1 MVLSRIKIC
10 KNANNSKG
18 QLRQNQIYNIIP
30 KNTIVAM
37 PRNNVC
43 TYKSTNP
50 ARFSTLPIIFALII
64 LTFAIAN
71 VYALPPSPLS
81 ISSITPITPI
91 IDNGQSI
98 TITGTWAGGTAP
110 YNAVWYTGPNG
121 TTCPQE
127 AANVLATYNGLSATS
142 NSITVSPTTTNS
154 YCLGITDSESPPVTQ
169 LSLNYT
175 ENSINSGFSLPSGVA
190 ISPSG
195 TYAYVANEGSNN
207 VVIINTASNTVVNS
221 ITSGFYVPIAVAIS
235 PSGTYAYV
243 TNEGSNNVVII
254 NTASN
259 TVVNSI
265 TSGFNYPAG
274 VAFSPS
280 GTYTYVTNYN
290 SNNVV
295 IINTASNTVVNSIT
309 SGFNYPAGV
318 AFSPSGTYAYVT
330 NYNSNNVVTINTASN
345 TVVNSITSGF
355 YTPIAVAV
363 SPSGSYAYVTDYNSN
378 AVTNYN
384 RYNVVT
390 INTATNTVT
399 GAIKYG
405 IYNPYGV
412 AFSPSGTYAY
422 VANLDISNLVIIRP
436 GIGAETTNPISSFIT
451 VNPKLSATPITTFY
465 PVVDSGHFITLNITT
480 PTTGTS
486 PYKYQ
491 WYSGSSAT
499 CSSDS
504 IVSGFTNQ
512 SETFSLTSNT
522 YYCAEIT
529 DSAATPESVYTPTFK
544 VTVNP
549 DMSNVSMVPSN
560 PKIDLGQSIAFTTSW
575 MGGTPP
581 YSASLYSSTTSNC
594 NQQST
599 LIQQDIGISSN
610 SITFSTVSPTS
621 NTYYCTY
628 ITDNDLN
635 SYLVN
640 EQSNSITGYN
650 GPQGVAISPSGTYAY
665 VTNGGS
671 NNVVTINTA
680 SNTVVNSIT
689 SGFNYPQGVA
699 ISPSGTYAYVTNGG
713 SNNVVI
719 VNTASNKVVN
729 SITSGFYNP
738 TAIAF
743 SPSGTYAYVTNAN
756 VNNVVIINT
765 ASNKVVNS
773 ITSGFSFPYGVSFS
787 PSGTYAYVTNGGS
800 NNVVTINTATNTVI
814 SAIAFNSLGT
824 PQGVAIAPSG
834 SYAYIAM
841 CNYDCDASNPDNITI
856 INTATNTVAGY
867 IVLSGFPNPYG
878 VAFSPSGTYAY
889 VTNEGFDNLTI
900 ISSGVP
906 TVNSIDSEAIVN
918 PSLGV
923 PTLASSPSLP
933 SSQGNGNTITFTAT
947 ATGGTSPYT
956 YNYLITN
963 TVTGNLVA
971 NMLFTNVASTT
982 NSFAWTIPGADIGNT
997 VQANVIVTDSAYSPE
1012 TANSVKSGIL
1022 TITYTPL
1029 STPTLSS
1036 CPSSPIL
1043 DAGQTVSCTI
1053 TVSGGVAPYT
1063 YNWLI
1068 SNSITDSV
1076 VANML
1081 FTGVS
1086 SASNTFEYTAVGA
1099 DAANSP
1105 LVFNVVVTD
1114 SHPTTI
1120 NSIYSSAFTVNTAL
1134 TIPSITPSNPT
1145 INSGQSVT
1153 FSSTWSGG
1161 TPTYGA
1167 SLYSSQTSNCNQQST
1182 LIQQDI
1188 SLSVNTV
1195 VFSQV
1200 TPLENTYYCVFVTDN
1215 TPNSYSLSASIPS
1228 GFSNP
1233 SEAAFSPSGAYAYIT
1248 NFDSDNVMIINTSTN
1263 TVTGSITSGAFNN
1276 PTSAAFLASGAYAYV
1291 TNHGSNNVVIINTA
1305 TNTVTGSI
1313 TSGFD
1318 APIRIAFSPS
1328 GTYAYVSNGNSANV
1342 VILNTATNT
1351 VTGAITPGFAI
1362 PEGIAFSPS
1371 GTYAYVAN
1379 FHSSNVVIINTATN
1393 TVTGSIP
1400 YGFSNPRRIVFSPS
1414 GTYAYVTNY
1423 GSNNI
1428 VIINTATNTVTG
1440 SITSGLNS
1448 PQGIAFFPSGTYAY
1462 VTNTGSNN
1470 VIIINTEAATTN
1482 SINSKV
1488 TVNTGPQISNPYSGG
1503 STGYFGSNSTLT
1515 SSTTSTTSSSSTS
1528 TILPVTTITQIIASS
1543 GITKACND
1551 TSGYTI
1557 NYPSL
1562 NATIKI
1568 APGIRG
1574 CFNVNVTNSTL
1585 QSKTLN
1591 RSVITALNY
1600 TVNNTNVSAEAILH
1614 YSCSIPN
1621 SDVAPFILRNGTW
1634 QEITPSTLNVAA
1646 CTVEFA
1652 VPSDPVIALLNTNV
1666 TSTIPTTVA
1675 TTAVQTSV
1683 TTAAAT
1689 PPQNTETVWT
1699 ILAIVIVIIVIV
1711 LYLYSRRRK

>member
-1 MVLSRIKIC
+1 
-10 KNANNSKG
+10 
-18 QLRQNQIYNIIP
+18 
-30 KNTIVAM
+30 
-37 PRNNVC
+37 
-43 TYKSTNP
+43 
-50 ARFSTLPIIFALII
+50 
-64 LTFAIAN
+64 
-71 VYALPPSPLS
+71 
-81 ISSITPITPI
+81 
-91 IDNGQSI
+91 
-98 TITGTWAGGTAP
+98 
-110 YNAVWYTGPNG
+110 
-121 TTCPQE
+121 
-127 AANVLATYNGLSATS
+127 
-142 NSITVSPTTTNS
+142 
-154 YCLGITDSESPPVTQ
+154 
-169 LSLNYT
+169 
-175 ENSINSGFSLPSGVA
+175 
-190 ISPSG
+190 
-195 TYAYVANEGSNN
+195 VANAGSNN

-221 ITSGFYVPIAVAIS
+221 IIAGFNGPSGIAISPSGTFAYITNGNSANVVIINTATNTVVNSITSGFNNPSGVSFS

-243 TNEGSNNVVII
+243 ANENNNNVVII

-259 TVVNSI
+259 TVVNAMV
-265 TSGFNYPAG
+265 F
-274 VAFSPS
+274 
-280 GTYTYVTNYN
+280 
-290 SNNVV
+290 
-295 IINTASNTVVNSIT
+295 
-309 SGFNYPAGV
+309 
-318 AFSPSGTYAYVT
+318 
-330 NYNSNNVVTINTASN
+330 
-345 TVVNSITSGF
+345 
-355 YTPIAVAV
+355 
-363 SPSGSYAYVTDYNSN
+363 
-378 AVTNYN
+378 
-384 RYNVVT
+384 
-390 INTATNTVT
+390 
-399 GAIKYG
+399 
-405 IYNPYGV
+405 
-412 AFSPSGTYAY
+412 
-422 VANLDISNLVIIRP
+422 
-436 GIGAETTNPISSFIT
+436 
-451 VNPKLSATPITTFY
+451 
-465 PVVDSGHFITLNITT
+465 
-480 PTTGTS
+480 
-486 PYKYQ
+486 
-491 WYSGSSAT
+491 GSS
-499 CSSDS
+499 S
-504 IVSGFTNQ
+504 
-512 SETFSLTSNT
+512 
-522 YYCAEIT
+522 
-529 DSAATPESVYTPTFK
+529 TPH
-544 VTVNP
+544 
-549 DMSNVSMVPSN
+549 
-560 PKIDLGQSIAFTTSW
+560 
-575 MGGTPP
+575 
-581 YSASLYSSTTSNC
+581 
-594 NQQST
+594 
-599 LIQQDIGISSN
+599 
-610 SITFSTVSPTS
+610 
-621 NTYYCTY
+621 
-628 ITDNDLN
+628 
-635 SYLVN
+635 
-640 EQSNSITGYN
+640 
-650 GPQGVAISPSGTYAY
+650 
-665 VTNGGS
+665 
-671 NNVVTINTA
+671 
-680 SNTVVNSIT
+680 
-689 SGFNYPQGVA
+689 
-699 ISPSGTYAYVTNGG
+699 
-713 SNNVVI
+713 
-719 VNTASNKVVN
+719 
-729 SITSGFYNP
+729 
-738 TAIAF
+738 
-743 SPSGTYAYVTNAN
+743 
-756 VNNVVIINT
+756 
-765 ASNKVVNS
+765 
-773 ITSGFSFPYGVSFS
+773 
-787 PSGTYAYVTNGGS
+787 
-800 NNVVTINTATNTVI
+800 
-814 SAIAFNSLGT
+814 
-824 PQGVAIAPSG
+824 GVAIAPSG

-841 CNYDCDASNPDNITI
+841 CNYDCATSYPDNITI
-856 INTATNTVAGY
+856 INTATNAVAGY
-867 IVLSGFPNPYG
+867 IVLPGFPNPYG
-878 VAFSPSGTYAY
+878 VAFSPDGSYAY
-889 VTNEGFDNLTI
+889 ITNAYAYNLTI
-900 ISSGVP
+900 IDSGVP

-1022 TITYTPL
+1022 TITYTLL
-1029 STPTLSS
+1029 STPILSS

-1063 YNWLI
+1063 YNWLV
-1068 SNSITDSV
+1068 SNSITDAV

-1086 SASNTFEYTAVGA
+1086 STGNTFEYTAVGV

-1153 FSSTWSGG
+1153 FSSAWSGG
-1161 TPTYGA
+1161 TPAYGA

-1195 VFSQV
+1195 VFSPV

-1248 NFDSDNVMIINTSTN
+1248 NFYSNNVMIINTSTN
-1263 TVTGSITSGAFNN
+1263 TVTASITSGAFNN

-1305 TNTVTGSI
+1305 TNTVTDSI

-1342 VILNTATNT
+1342 VIVNTATNT
-1351 VTGAITPGFAI
+1351 VTGAITLGFAI

-1371 GTYAYVAN
+1371 GAYAYVAN
-1379 FHSSNVVIINTATN
+1379 FHSSNVVIVNTATN
-1393 TVTGSIP
+1393 TVTGSIL
-1400 YGFSNPRRIVFSPS
+1400 YGFSNPRRIAFSPS

-1423 GSNNI
+1423 GSDNI

-1440 SITSGLNS
+1440 AITSGLNS
-1448 PQGIAFFPSGTYAY
+1448 PQGIAFSPSGTYAY

-1482 SINSKV
+1482 SINSEI

-1515 SSTTSTTSSSSTS
+1515 SSTTSTISSSSTS

-1543 GITKACND
+1543 GTTKACND

-1574 CFNVNVTNSTL
+1574 CFNVNVTNSTS

-1600 TVNNTNVSAEAILH
+1600 TVNNTNVSTEAILH
-1614 YSCSIPN
+1614 YPCIIPN

-1634 QEITPSTLNVAA
+1634 QEITPFTLNVAA

-1666 TSTIPTTVA
+1666 TSTITTTTA
-1675 TTAVQTSV
+1675 TTTVQTSV
-1683 TTAAAT
+1683 PVTSVPT
-1689 PPQNTETVWT
+1689 NTRM
-1699 ILAIVIVIIVIV
+1699 ILEILIIIIIIIIAVALF
-1711 LYLYSRRRK
+1711 LYFRQRR

>member
-1 MVLSRIKIC
+1 MHKDNAC
-10 KNANNSKG
+10 KRGALN
-18 QLRQNQIYNIIP
+18 R
-30 KNTIVAM
+30 
-37 PRNNVC
+37 
-43 TYKSTNP
+43 
-50 ARFSTLPIIFALII
+50 ARFSALPLMFALII
-64 LTFAIAN
+64 LVFGIAN
-71 VYALPPSPLS
+71 ASPPPPLS
-81 ISSITPITPI
+81 ISSINPTTPT

-98 TITGTWAGGTAP
+98 TITGTWAGGLAP
-110 YNAVWYTGPNG
+110 YNAVWYTGPYG

-127 AANVLATYNGLSATS
+127 TANVLAVYNGLSTTS

-154 YCLGITDSESPPVTQ
+154 YCLGITDSESPQATQ

-175 ENSINSGFSLPSGVA
+175 SNSINSGFSFPEGVA
-190 ISPSG
+190 FSPSG
-195 TYAYVANEGSNN
+195 TYAYVANYNSNNVVIINTASNTITGSITSGISTPLGVSFSPSGTYAYVTNGGSNN

-221 ITSGFYVPIAVAIS
+221 ITSGFSVPRGVSFS

-243 TNEGSNNVVII
+243 TNYDSNNVVII

-259 TVVNSI
+259 TITGSI
-265 TSGFNYPAG
+265 TSGFDVPIG

-280 GTYTYVTNYN
+280 GTYAYVTNYN

-309 SGFNYPAGV
+309 SGFYNPFGV
-318 AFSPSGTYAYVT
+318 AFSPSGTYAYAANYNRNPAT
-330 NYNSNNVVTINTASN
+330 NYNSANI
-345 TVVNSITSGF
+345 
-355 YTPIAVAV
+355 
-363 SPSGSYAYVTDYNSN
+363 
-378 AVTNYN
+378 
-384 RYNVVT
+384 VT
-390 INTATNTVT
+390 INTATNTLA
-399 GAIKYG
+399 GSIAYG
-405 IYNPYGV
+405 LVSGIS
-412 AFSPSGTYAY
+412 FSPSGTYAY
-422 VANLDISNLVIIRP
+422 AADLGSNNVIIINP
-436 GIGAETTNPISSFIT
+436 GIGAETTNAIPSFIT
-451 VNPKLSATPITTFY
+451 VNSRLIATSITNFY
-465 PVVDSGHFITLNITT
+465 PVVDSGSSITLSINT

-512 SETFSLTSNT
+512 SEIFSPTSNT

-529 DSAATPESVYTPTFK
+529 DSAASPESVYTPTFK

-549 DMSNVSMVPSN
+549 DLSNAFITPSN
-560 PKIDLGQSIAFTTSW
+560 PKIDSGQSIAFIASW
-575 MGGTPP
+575 SGGSSP
-581 YSASLYSSTTSNC
+581 YSASLYSSTTSTC

-599 LIQQDIGISSN
+599 LIQQDIEIPSN
-610 SITFSTVSPTS
+610 SVTFSTVSPTS

-635 SYLVN
+635 SYTVN
-640 EQSNSITGYN
+640 AQSNSIKGYN
-650 GPQGVAISPSGTYAY
+650 DPEGVAFSPSGTYAY
-665 VTNGGS
+665 VTNFG
-671 NNVVTINTA
+671 NVVIVNTATNLVTGSITSSFSSPHGIAFSPSGTYAYVTNTGSSNVLIIKTA
-680 SNTVVNSIT
+680 SNTVVNSIN
-689 SGFNYPQGVA
+689 SGFYGPEGVA
-699 ISPSGTYAYVTNGG
+699 FSPSGTYAYVTNGG

-719 VNTASNKVVN
+719 INTASNTVVN
-729 SITSGFYNP
+729 SITSGFSNSHG
-738 TAIAF
+738 IAF
-743 SPSGTYAYVTNAN
+743 SPSGTYAYVTNTGSS
-756 VNNVVIINT
+756 NVVIINT
-765 ASNKVVNS
+765 A
-773 ITSGFSFPYGVSFS
+773 
-787 PSGTYAYVTNGGS
+787 
-800 NNVVTINTATNTVI
+800 TNTVVK
-814 SAIAFNSLGT
+814 AITFNSLST
-824 PQGVAIAPSG
+824 LQGVAIAPSG

-841 CNYDCDASNPDNITI
+841 CNNDCNTNPPDNLTI

-867 IVLSGFPNPYG
+867 IVLPNFPDPFG
-878 VAFSPSGTYAY
+878 VAISPNDSSAY
-889 VTNEGFDNLTI
+889 VTNLYDENLTI
-900 ISSGVP
+900 IYSGVP
-906 TVNSIDSEAIVN
+906 TVNSINSEVTVS

-923 PTLASSPSLP
+923 PTLTPSPSLP
-933 SSQGNGNTITFTAT
+933 SSQGNGNTMTFTAT

-997 VQANVIVTDSAYSPE
+997 VEANVIVTDSAYSPE

-1029 STPTLSS
+1029 STPVLSS

-1043 DAGQTVSCTI
+1043 DVGQTASCTI

-1068 SNSITDSV
+1068 SNSITGAI

-1081 FTGVS
+1081 FTGVPS
-1086 SASNTFEYTAVGA
+1086 TSNTFSYTAVSA
-1099 DAANSP
+1099 DTSNGP
-1105 LVFNVVVTD
+1105 LAFNVVVTD
-1114 SHPTTI
+1114 SHPITI
-1120 NSIYSSAFTVNTAL
+1120 NSVYSSAFTVNPAL
-1134 TIPSITPSNPT
+1134 TTPSISPSNPT

-1188 SLSVNTV
+1188 ALSVNTV
-1195 VFSQV
+1195 IFSQV
-1200 TPLENTYYCVFVTDN
+1200 TPLENTYYCIFVTDN
-1215 TPNSYSLSASIPS
+1215 TPNSYGLSASMSS

-1233 SEAAFSPSGAYAYIT
+1233 SEAAFSPSGGYAYIT
-1248 NFDSDNVMIINTSTN
+1248 NFDSNNVVIINTSTN
-1263 TVTGSITSGAFNN
+1263 TVTGSITSGAFSN
-1276 PTSAAFLASGAYAYV
+1276 PTSAAFLASGTYAYV

-1313 TSGFD
+1313 TAGFD
-1318 APIRIAFSPS
+1318 APIKIAFSPS

-1342 VILNTATNT
+1342 VIVNTATNT
-1351 VTGAITPGFAI
+1351 VTGAISPGFAI
-1362 PEGIAFSPS
+1362 PEGVAFSPS

-1400 YGFSNPRRIVFSPS
+1400 YGFSNPRRIAFSPS
-1414 GTYAYVTNY
+1414 GIYAYVTNY

-1440 SITSGLNS
+1440 SITVGLNS
-1448 PQGIAFFPSGTYAY
+1448 PQGIAFSYSGNYAY

-1470 VIIINTEAATTN
+1470 VIVINTEAATTN
-1482 SINSKV
+1482 SINSEV
-1488 TVNTGPQISNPYSGG
+1488 MVNTGPQITNPYAGG
-1503 STGYFGSNSTLT
+1503 STGYFGPNSTSS
-1515 SSTTSTTSSSSTS
+1515 SSTTSTITSSSTS
-1528 TILPVTTITQIIASS
+1528 TILPVTTIAPIIASP
-1543 GITKACND
+1543 GTTILCND
-1551 TSGYTI
+1551 SSGYTL

-1568 APGIRG
+1568 APRSS
-1574 CFNVNVTNSTL
+1574 CFSINVINSTL

-1614 YSCSIPN
+1614 YPCGIPN
-1621 SDVAPFILRNGTW
+1621 SDIAPFILRNGTW
-1634 QEITPSTLNVAA
+1634 QEITPFTLDVAT

-1652 VPSDPVIALLNTNV
+1652 VPSDPVIALLNTNI
-1666 TSTIPTTVA
+1666 TSTIPTTTSTP
-1675 TTAVQTSV
+1675 TTIQTSV
-1683 TTAAAT
+1683 TTAMPTA
-1689 PPQNTETVWT
+1689 PQNTEATWA
-1699 ILAIVIVIIVIV
+1699 IIAIVILIIVV
-1711 LYLYSRRRK
+1711 VALYLYSRTRK

>member
-1 MVLSRIKIC
+1 MYM
-10 KNANNSKG
+10 KNACASRAANH
-18 QLRQNQIYNIIP
+18 
-30 KNTIVAM
+30 
-37 PRNNVC
+37 
-43 TYKSTNP
+43 
-50 ARFSTLPIIFALII
+50 ARFSILPLMFALII

-71 VYALPPSPLS
+71 AYALPPSPLS
-81 ISSITPITPI
+81 ISSINPVTPT

-98 TITGTWAGGTAP
+98 TITGTWSGGTVP
-110 YNAVWYTGPNG
+110 YNAVWYTGPDG

-127 AANVLATYNGLSATS
+127 AANVLATYNGLSTTS

-175 ENSINSGFSLPSGVA
+175 ENSINSGFSLPAGVA
-190 ISPSG
+190 FSPSGAYAYVTNFGNAVIVNTATNTVVNSITSGLYAEPAGVAFSPSG
-195 TYAYVANEGSNN
+195 TYAYVTNCNSTCGGSGPDN
-207 VVIINTASNTVVNS
+207 VVIINTASNTVVNT
-221 ITSGFYVPIAVAIS
+221 ITA
-235 PSGTYAYV
+235 
-243 TNEGSNNVVII
+243 
-254 NTASN
+254 
-259 TVVNSI
+259 
-265 TSGFNYPAG
+265 GFNSPAG

-280 GTYTYVTNYN
+280 GTFAYVTNYN

-309 SGFNYPAGV
+309 SGF
-318 AFSPSGTYAYVT
+318 
-330 NYNSNNVVTINTASN
+330 YN
-345 TVVNSITSGF
+345 
-355 YTPIAVAV
+355 PIAVAV
-363 SPSGSYAYVTDYNSN
+363 SPSGSYAYVTNYNSN
-378 AVTNYN
+378 AITKYN
-384 RYNVVT
+384 RYNVT
-390 INTATNTVT
+390 IINTATNTVT

-405 IYNPYGV
+405 ILTPHGV
-412 AFSPSGTYAY
+412 AFSPSGKYAY
-422 VANLDISNLVIIRP
+422 VANNGGNNVVIISP
-436 GIGAETTNPISSFIT
+436 GIGSEITNPISSFIT
-451 VNPKLSATPITTFY
+451 VNPKLSATSITTFY
-465 PVVDSGHFITLNITT
+465 PIVDSGHFITLDITT

-512 SETFSLTSNT
+512 SEIFSPTSNT

-529 DSAATPESVYTPTFK
+529 DSATTPESVYTQTLK

-549 DMSNVSMVPSN
+549 DMSNVYMVPSN

-575 MGGTPP
+575 TGGTPP
-581 YSASLYSSTTSNC
+581 YSASFYYSTTSTC

-635 SYLVN
+635 SYMAN
-640 EQSNSITGYN
+640 AQSNSIKGYN
-650 GPQGVAISPSGTYAY
+650 DPEGV
-665 VTNGGS
+665 
-671 NNVVTINTA
+671 
-680 SNTVVNSIT
+680 
-689 SGFNYPQGVA
+689 
-699 ISPSGTYAYVTNGG
+699 
-713 SNNVVI
+713 
-719 VNTASNKVVN
+719 
-729 SITSGFYNP
+729 
-738 TAIAF
+738 AF
-743 SPSGTYAYVTNAN
+743 SPSGTYAYVTNFGN
-756 VNNVVIINT
+756 VVIVNTATNTVTGSITSSFSSPQGVAFSPSGTYAYVTNFGNNNVLIINTASNTVTGSINSGFYEPGGVAFSPSGNYAYVTNCNTSCGGSGTDNIVIINT
-765 ASNKVVNS
+765 ASNAVVKS
-773 ITSGFSFPYGVSFS
+773 ITSGFSNPLGVSFS
-787 PSGTYAYVTNGGS
+787 PSGTYAYVANSGS
-800 NNVVTINTATNTVI
+800 NNVVIINTASNTVV
-814 SAIAFNSLGT
+814 SAITFNSLGT
-824 PQGVAIAPSG
+824 LQGVAIAPSG
-834 SYAYIAM
+834 SYAYISI
-841 CNYDCDASNPDNITI
+841 CNNDCNGNPPDNITI

-867 IVLSGFPNPYG
+867 IALPNFPDPFG
-878 VAFSPSGTYAY
+878 VAISPDGSYAY
-889 VTNEGFDNLTI
+889 VTNLYDENLTI
-900 ISSGVP
+900 INSGVP
-906 TVNSIDSEAIVN
+906 TVNSIDSEVTVN

-923 PTLASSPSLP
+923 PTLASLPSLP

-1086 SASNTFEYTAVGA
+1086 SASNTFEYTSVGA

-1134 TIPSITPSNPT
+1134 TIPSIIPSNPT

-1153 FSSTWSGG
+1153 FSSAWSRG
-1161 TPTYGA
+1161 TPDYTA
-1167 SLYSSQTSNCNQQST
+1167 KLYSSTTSTCNTGST
-1182 LIQQDI
+1182 LVQTLS
-1188 SLSVNTV
+1188 SLTGGSALFSSVSPT
-1195 VFSQV
+1195 S
-1200 TPLENTYYCVFVTDN
+1200 TTYYCIFVTD
-1215 TPNSYSLSASIPS
+1215 S
-1228 GFSNP
+1228 
-1233 SEAAFSPSGAYAYIT
+1233 
-1248 NFDSDNVMIINTSTN
+1248 
-1263 TVTGSITSGAFNN
+1263 
-1276 PTSAAFLASGAYAYV
+1276 
-1291 TNHGSNNVVIINTA
+1291 
-1305 TNTVTGSI
+1305 
-1313 TSGFD
+1313 
-1318 APIRIAFSPS
+1318 
-1328 GTYAYVSNGNSANV
+1328 
-1342 VILNTATNT
+1342 
-1351 VTGAITPGFAI
+1351 
-1362 PEGIAFSPS
+1362 
-1371 GTYAYVAN
+1371 
-1379 FHSSNVVIINTATN
+1379 
-1393 TVTGSIP
+1393 
-1400 YGFSNPRRIVFSPS
+1400 
-1414 GTYAYVTNY
+1414 
-1423 GSNNI
+1423 
-1428 VIINTATNTVTG
+1428 
-1440 SITSGLNS
+1440 
-1448 PQGIAFFPSGTYAY
+1448 
-1462 VTNTGSNN
+1462 
-1470 VIIINTEAATTN
+1470 ATTSVTVN
-1482 SINSKV
+1482 SINSEV
-1488 TVNTGPQISNPYSGG
+1488 MVNTGPQISNPYSGG
-1503 STGYFGSNSTLT
+1503 STGYFGPNSTLT

-1621 SDVAPFILRNGTW
+1621 SDIAPFILRNGTW
-1634 QEITPSTLNVAA
+1634 QEITPFTLNVAA
-1646 CTVEFA
+1646 CTVEFT

-1683 TTAAAT
+1683 TAAAAT

-1699 ILAIVIVIIVIV
+1699 ILAIVIIIIVVVV

>member
-1 MVLSRIKIC
+1 M
-10 KNANNSKG
+10 A
-18 QLRQNQIYNIIP
+18 
-30 KNTIVAM
+30 A
-37 PRNNVC
+37 
-43 TYKSTNP
+43 
-50 ARFSTLPIIFALII
+50 
-64 LTFAIAN
+64 TFAGAT
-71 VYALPPSPLS
+71 SLS
-81 ISSITPITPI
+81 IVSITPSSTKL
-91 IDNGQSI
+91 DNGQSI

-110 YNAVWYTGPNG
+110 YNAVWYTGPEG

-127 AANVLATYNGLSATS
+127 AANVLAIYNGLSTTS
-142 NSITVSPTTTNS
+142 NSITVSPTTSNS

-175 ENSINSGFSLPSGVA
+175 EKFITSGFNNPFGVSF
-190 ISPSG
+190 SPSG
-195 TYAYVANEGSNN
+195 TYAYVSN
-207 VVIINTASNTVVNS
+207 A
-221 ITSGFYVPIAVAIS
+221 
-235 PSGTYAYV
+235 
-243 TNEGSNNVVII
+243 
-254 NTASN
+254 
-259 TVVNSI
+259 
-265 TSGFNYPAG
+265 
-274 VAFSPS
+274 
-280 GTYTYVTNYN
+280 N

-309 SGFNYPAGV
+309 SGFNALRGVAFSPSGTYAYVANEGNNNVVIINTATNTVTGAITPGLNSPQGMAFSPSGTYAYVTNCNSSCGKSVPDNVVIINTASNTVVNSITAGFNSPREVSISPSGTYAYVTNSGSNNVVIIDTASNTVVNSITSGFSTPVGV

-330 NYNSNNVVTINTASN
+330 NCNSSCGKSVPDNVVI
-345 TVVNSITSGF
+345 
-355 YTPIAVAV
+355 
-363 SPSGSYAYVTDYNSN
+363 
-378 AVTNYN
+378 
-384 RYNVVT
+384 

-399 GAIKYG
+399 GSITSG
-405 IYNPYGV
+405 IFAAQGV
-412 AFSPSGTYAY
+412 AFSPSGAYAY
-422 VANLDISNLVIIRP
+422 ITNFYSNNVVIINP
-436 GIGAETTNPISSFIT
+436 GIGAETTNTISSFIT
-451 VNPKLSATPITTFY
+451 VSPKLSATSITTFY
-465 PVVDSGHFITLNITT
+465 PVVDSGHFITLNVTT
-480 PTTGTS
+480 PTTGTP

-491 WYSGSSAT
+491 WYSGSSAI

-504 IVSGFTNQ
+504 IVNGFTNQ
-512 SETFSLTSNT
+512 YESFSLTSNT

-529 DSAATPESVYTPTFK
+529 DSAETPESVYTPTFK
-544 VTVNP
+544 VDCWLQTVNP
-549 DMSNVSMVPSN
+549 DLSNVSMVPSN
-560 PKIDLGQSIAFTTSW
+560 PKIDLGQPIAFTTSW
-575 MGGTPP
+575 SGGTPP
-581 YSASLYSSTTSNC
+581 YSASLYSSTTSTC

-599 LIQQDIGISSN
+599 LIQQDIEISSN
-610 SITFSTVSPTS
+610 SITFSAVSPTS

-640 EQSNSITGYN
+640 EQSNSIKGYY
-650 GPQGVAISPSGTYAY
+650 GPSAV
-665 VTNGGS
+665 
-671 NNVVTINTA
+671 
-680 SNTVVNSIT
+680 
-689 SGFNYPQGVA
+689 
-699 ISPSGTYAYVTNGG
+699 
-713 SNNVVI
+713 
-719 VNTASNKVVN
+719 
-729 SITSGFYNP
+729 
-738 TAIAF
+738 AF
-743 SPSGTYAYVTNAN
+743 SPSGTYAYVTNAYAS
-756 VNNVVIINT
+756 NVVIINT
-765 ASNKVVNS
+765 ATNTVVNS
-773 ITSGFSFPYGVSFS
+773 ITSGFNTPYGVSFS
-787 PSGTYAYVTNGGS
+787 PSGTYAYVSNYNGNNVVIVNTASNTVVNSITLGFSDPQGVAFSPSGTYAYVTNSGS
-800 NNVVTINTATNTVI
+800 NNVVIVNTASNTVVNSITLGFSDPQEIAISPSGTYAYVTNCNSYCSINAPSNVVIINTATNTVVNTMVFDPY
-814 SAIAFNSLGT
+814 ST

-841 CNYDCDASNPDNITI
+841 CNTDCEANNPDNITI
-856 INTATNTVAGY
+856 INTATNAVAGY
-867 IVLSGFPNPYG
+867 IILPGFPNPYG

-889 VTNEGFDNLTI
+889 VANEGLNNLTI
-900 ISSGVP
+900 IDSGVP
-906 TVNSIDSEAIVN
+906 TANSINSEVTVN

-1012 TANSVKSGIL
+1012 TTNSVESGTL

-1068 SNSITDSV
+1068 SNSITDAIT
-1076 VANML
+1076 ANML

-1086 SASNTFEYTAVGA
+1086 STGNTFEYTVVGA

-1114 SHPTTI
+1114 SHQTTI
-1120 NSIYSSAFTVNTAL
+1120 NSIYSSAFTVNPAL

-1145 INSGQSVT
+1145 INSGQAVT
-1153 FSSTWSGG
+1153 FSSAWSGG
-1161 TPTYGA
+1161 TTDYTA
-1167 SLYSSQTSNCNQQST
+1167 KLYSSTTSTCNTGST
-1182 LIQQDI
+1182 LVQTLS
-1188 SLSVNTV
+1188 SLTSGSALFSSVSPT
-1195 VFSQV
+1195 S
-1200 TPLENTYYCVFVTDN
+1200 TTYYCIFVTDSA
-1215 TPNSYSLSASIPS
+1215 TTSYSLSASIPS

-1248 NFDSDNVMIINTSTN
+1248 NFYSNNVMIINTSTN

-1342 VILNTATNT
+1342 VIINTATNT

-1371 GTYAYVAN
+1371 GAYAYVAN
-1379 FHSSNVVIINTATN
+1379 FHSSNVVIVNTATN
-1393 TVTGSIP
+1393 TVTGSIL
-1400 YGFSNPRRIVFSPS
+1400 YGFSNPRRIAFSPS

-1423 GSNNI
+1423 GSDNI

-1440 SITSGLNS
+1440 AITPGLNS
-1448 PQGIAFFPSGTYAY
+1448 PQGMAFSPSGTYAY

-1482 SINSKV
+1482 SINSEI

-1528 TILPVTTITQIIASS
+1528 TILPVTTITQIIASP

-1574 CFNVNVTNSTL
+1574 CLNVNVTNSTS

-1591 RSVITALNY
+1591 KSVIRALNY
-1600 TVNNTNVSAEAILH
+1600 TVNNTNVSTEAILH
-1614 YSCSIPN
+1614 YPCSIPN

-1634 QEITPSTLNVAA
+1634 QEITPFTLNVAA

-1652 VPSDPVIALLNTNV
+1652 VPSDPVIALLNTNA
-1666 TSTIPTTVA
+1666 TSTILTTAA

-1683 TTAAAT
+1683 PVTSVPT
-1689 PPQNTETVWT
+1689 NTGM
-1699 ILAIVIVIIVIV
+1699 ILEILIILIIIIIAVALF
-1711 LYLYSRRRK
+1711 LYFRRKS